1 MCSISYHYI
10 LPILMFMNKC
20 SKGPKRP
27 FSRKALDQVHEQ
39 NNKIIKGV
47 GGATSLLD
55 TQDKSAPIR
64 WETCGPEVARILSE
78 FEDSL
83 CN

>member
-47 GGATSLLD
+47 GVATSLLD

>member
-1 MCSISYHYI
+1 
-10 LPILMFMNKC
+10 MFMNKC

-47 GGATSLLD
+47 GVATSLLD